1 MIVKQ
6 KKINKI
12 ITCLSIV
19 CLLSLCIATVYGV
32 GTTPTLVNK
41 LNTALKRIQEYLVKM
56 STPAAGVAIAAG
68 VFMRKFSFGNEEKMI
83 LGKKV
88 IVNAIVC
95 YGIILSIDLI
105 LKFIDTVLD

>member
-1 MIVKQ
+1 MSVNKRN
-6 KKINKI
+6 INKF

-19 CLLSLCIATVYGV
+19 CVVSLCVTTLYGA
-32 GTTPTLVNK
+32 TTPTLVNK